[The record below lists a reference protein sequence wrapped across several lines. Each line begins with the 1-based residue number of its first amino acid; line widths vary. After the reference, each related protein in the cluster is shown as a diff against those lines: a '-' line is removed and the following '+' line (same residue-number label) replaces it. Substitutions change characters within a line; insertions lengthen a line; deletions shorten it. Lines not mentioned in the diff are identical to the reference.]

1 MKETYRELAL
11 AFKESKSETIFNRL
25 YAKIKPGITN
35 YVFNIVRNADATE
48 DIVADTLSKLYT
60 HIDSYDPH
68 FEITTWMYR
77 IARNSA
83 IQFIYQQKAKIS
95 LDKFKEWGFDAT
107 ENSSGDISVGMNAA
121 SEGGFPTDHFF
132 GKTEEDY
139 IEESQILLRKKELV
153 VEAIGGLKMK
163 YRKIMEDRFINKL
176 SYQAIVD
183 KNNDPIDLKIDT
195 LLEEIGRVE
204 SPEDKKKL
212 YFTIERAKR
221 ERITL
226 QTVKNRINRGRKS
239 VQDILLSHPLFKD
252 K

>member
-1 MKETYRELAL
+1 MKETYRELAI

-25 YAKIKPGITN
+25 YAKIKPGLTN

-48 DIVADTLSKLYT
+48 DIVSDTLSKLYT
-60 HIDSYDPH
+60 HIDSYDPT

-77 IARNSA
+77 IARNNA

-107 ENSSGDISVGMNAA
+107 ENYEGDISVGISAA
-121 SEGGFPTDHFF
+121 SEGGFPTDNFF
-132 GKTEEDY
+132 GKSEEDY
-139 IEESQILLRKKELV
+139 IEESALLLRKKELV
-153 VEAIGGLKMK
+153 IEAITGLKMK

-183 KNNDPIDLKIDT
+183 KNNDPINQKIDN
-195 LLEEIGRVE
+195 LLEDISKIE
-204 SPEDKKKL
+204 SIEEKKKL
-212 YFTIERAKR
+212 YFTIERSKR
-221 ERITL
+221 EIITL

-239 VQDILLSHPLFKD
+239 VQEILLRHPLFKG
-252 K
+252 

>member
-25 YAKIKPGITN
+25 YAKIKPGLTN
-35 YVFNIVRNADATE
+35 YVFNIVRNAEATE
-48 DIVADTLSKLYT
+48 DIVSDTLSKLYT
-60 HIDSYDPH
+60 HIDSYDPN

-95 LDKFKEWGFDAT
+95 LDRFREWGFDAT
-107 ENSSGDISVGMNAA
+107 ENSSGDLSIGMTAGH
-121 SEGGFPTDHFF
+121 EGGFPTDHFF

-139 IEESQILLRKKELV
+139 IEESALLLRKKELV
-153 VEAIGGLKMK
+153 VEAISGLKTK

-176 SYQAIVD
+176 SYQAIVN
-183 KNNDPIDLKIDT
+183 KNNDPISTRIDG
-195 LLEEIGRVE
+195 LLDEISKAETNEE
-204 SPEDKKKL
+204 KKRI
-212 YFTIERAKR
+212 YFTIERSKR
-221 ERITL
+221 EFITL

-239 VQDILLSHPLFKD
+239 VQEILLRHPLFKN

>member
-11 AFKESKSETIFNRL
+11 AFKESKSENVFNRL
-25 YAKIKPGITN
+25 YAKMKPGLMN

-48 DIVADTLSKLYT
+48 DIVSDTLSKLYT
-60 HIDSYDPH
+60 HIDSYDPN

-107 ENSSGDISVGMNAA
+107 QTAGEDVSVGFNMAT
-121 SEGGFPTDHFF
+121 EGGFPTDNFF
-132 GKTEEDY
+132 GKSEEDH
-139 IEESQILLRKKELV
+139 IQEAAVLLRKKELV
-153 VEAIGGLKMK
+153 IEAITGLKMK
-163 YRKIMEDRFINKL
+163 YRKIMEDRFIHKL

-183 KNNDPIDLKIDT
+183 KNNEPINKRIDQ
-195 LLEEIGRVE
+195 LLEEIAKNE
-204 SPEDKKKL
+204 APEEKNRL
-212 YFTIERAKR
+212 VFAIERAKR
-221 ERITL
+221 ELITL

-239 VQDILLSHPLFKD
+239 VQEILLRHPLFKA
-252 K
+252 

>member
-25 YAKIKPGITN
+25 YAKIKPGLTN
-35 YVFNIVRNADATE
+35 YVFNIVRNAEATE
-48 DIVADTLSKLYT
+48 DIVSDTLSKLYT
-60 HIDSYDPH
+60 HIDSYDPN

-95 LDKFKEWGFDAT
+95 LDKFREWGFDAT
-107 ENSSGDISVGMNAA
+107 ENYAGDISVGISAA
-121 SEGGFPTDHFF
+121 SEGGFPTDNFF
-132 GKTEEDY
+132 GKSEEDY
-139 IEESQILLRKKELV
+139 IEESALLLRKKELV
-153 VEAIGGLKMK
+153 VEAITGLKMK

-183 KNNDPIDLKIDT
+183 KNNDPINQKIDN
-195 LLEEIGRVE
+195 LLEEIGKIE
-204 SPEDKKKL
+204 SVDEKKKL
-212 YFTIERAKR
+212 YFTIERSKR
-221 ERITL
+221 ELITL

-239 VQDILLSHPLFKD
+239 VQDVLLRHPLFKG
-252 K
+252 

>member
-1 MKETYRELAL
+1 MKETYRELAI

-25 YAKIKPGITN
+25 YAKIKPGLTN

-48 DIVADTLSKLYT
+48 DIVSDTLSKLYT
-60 HIDSYDPH
+60 HIDSYDPT

-107 ENSSGDISVGMNAA
+107 ENYEGDISVGISAA
-121 SEGGFPTDHFF
+121 SEGGFPTDNFF
-132 GKTEEDY
+132 GKSEEDY
-139 IEESQILLRKKELV
+139 IEESALLLRKKELV
-153 VEAIGGLKMK
+153 IEAITGLKMK

-183 KNNDPIDLKIDT
+183 KNNDPINQKIDN
-195 LLEEIGRVE
+195 LLDDISKIESIEE
-204 SPEDKKKL
+204 KKKL
-212 YFTIERAKR
+212 YFTIERSKR
-221 ERITL
+221 EIITL

-239 VQDILLSHPLFKD
+239 VQEILLRHPLFK
-252 K
+252 

>member
-11 AFKESKSETIFNRL
+11 AFKESKSETVFNRL
-25 YAKIKPGITN
+25 YTKIKPGLTN
-35 YVFNIVRNADATE
+35 YVFNIVRNAEATE
-48 DIVADTLSKLYT
+48 DIVSDTLSKLYT
-60 HIDSYDPH
+60 HIDSYDPS

-95 LDKFKEWGFDAT
+95 LDQFKEWGFDVT
-107 ENSSGDISVGMNAA
+107 ENAAGDLSVGTNA
-121 SEGGFPTDHFF
+121 STEGGFPDHFF

-153 VEAIGGLKMK
+153 VEAIAGLKMK
-163 YRKIMEDRFINKL
+163 YRKIMEDRFIHKL

-183 KNNDPIDLKIDT
+183 KNNDPITHRIDT
-195 LLEEIGRVE
+195 LLEEIRITETV
-204 SPEDKKKL
+204 EDKKKI
-212 YFTIERAKR
+212 YFTIERSKR
-221 ERITL
+221 ELITL

-239 VQDILLSHPLFKD
+239 VQDVLLSHPIFK
-252 K
+252 

>member
-1 MKETYRELAL
+1 MKETYRELAI

-25 YAKIKPGITN
+25 YAKIKPGLTN

-48 DIVADTLSKLYT
+48 DIVSDTLSKLYT
-60 HIDSYDPH
+60 HIDSYDPT

-107 ENSSGDISVGMNAA
+107 ENYEGDISVGISAA
-121 SEGGFPTDHFF
+121 SEGGFPTDNFF
-132 GKTEEDY
+132 GKSEEDY
-139 IEESQILLRKKELV
+139 IEESALLLRKKELV
-153 VEAIGGLKMK
+153 IEAITGLKLK

-183 KNNDPIDLKIDT
+183 KNNDPINQKIDN
-195 LLEEIGRVE
+195 LLDDISKIESIEE
-204 SPEDKKKL
+204 KKKL
-212 YFTIERAKR
+212 YFTIERSKR
-221 ERITL
+221 EIITL

-239 VQDILLSHPLFKD
+239 VQEILLRHPLFK
-252 K
+252 

>member
-1 MKETYRELAL
+1 MKETYRELAI

-25 YAKIKPGITN
+25 YAKIKPGLTN

-48 DIVADTLSKLYT
+48 DIVSDTLSKLYT
-60 HIDSYDPH
+60 HIDSYDPT

-107 ENSSGDISVGMNAA
+107 ENYEGDISVGLSAA
-121 SEGGFPTDHFF
+121 SEGGFPTDNFF
-132 GKTEEDY
+132 GKSEEDY
-139 IEESQILLRKKELV
+139 IEESALLLRKKELV
-153 VEAIGGLKMK
+153 IEAITGLKMK

-183 KNNDPIDLKIDT
+183 KNNDPINQKIDN
-195 LLEEIGRVE
+195 LLDDISKIESIEE
-204 SPEDKKKL
+204 KKKL
-212 YFTIERAKR
+212 YFTIERSKR
-221 ERITL
+221 EIITL

-239 VQDILLSHPLFKD
+239 VQEILLRHPLFK
-252 K
+252 

>member
-25 YAKIKPGITN
+25 YAKMKPGLTN
-35 YVFNIVRNADATE
+35 YVFNIVRNAEATE
-48 DIVADTLSKLYT
+48 DIVSDTLSKLYT
-60 HIDSYDPH
+60 HIDNYDPN
-68 FEITTWMYR
+68 FEVTTWMYR

-95 LDKFKEWGFDAT
+95 LDRFKEWGFDAT
-107 ENSSGDISVGMNAA
+107 ENSTGELSVGMTAGL
-121 SEGGFPTDHFF
+121 EGGFPTDNFF

-139 IEESQILLRKKELV
+139 IEESAILLRKKELV
-153 VEAIGGLKMK
+153 IEAITGLKLK
-163 YRKIMEDRFINKL
+163 YRRIMEDRFIHKL

-183 KNNDPIDLKIDT
+183 KNNDPINTRIDG
-195 LLEEIGRVE
+195 LLDEI
-204 SPEDKKKL
+204 SKAKTDEDKKRL
-212 YFTIERAKR
+212 YFTIERSKR
-221 ERITL
+221 ELITL

-239 VQDILLSHPLFKD
+239 VQEILLRHPLFKN

>member
-25 YAKIKPGITN
+25 YAKMKPGLTN
-35 YVFNIVRNADATE
+35 YVFNIVRNAEATE
-48 DIVADTLSKLYT
+48 DIVSDTLSKLYT
-60 HIDSYDPH
+60 HIDSYDPS

-95 LDKFKEWGFDAT
+95 LDRFKEWGFDVT
-107 ENSSGDISVGMNAA
+107 ENVSGDLSVGVNIAT
-121 SEGGFPTDHFF
+121 EGGFPTEHFF
-132 GKTEEDY
+132 GKSEEDY
-139 IEESQILLRKKELV
+139 IQESTALMRKKELV
-153 VEAIGGLKMK
+153 IEAITGLKNK

-183 KNNDPIDLKIDT
+183 KNNDPINRKIDQY
-195 LLEEIGRVE
+195 LEEIAGIE
-204 SPEDKKKL
+204 SQEEKQRL
-212 YFTIERAKR
+212 VFAIEKAKR
-221 ERITL
+221 ELITL

-239 VQDILLSHPLFKD
+239 VQEMLLTHPLFKAS
-252 K
+252 